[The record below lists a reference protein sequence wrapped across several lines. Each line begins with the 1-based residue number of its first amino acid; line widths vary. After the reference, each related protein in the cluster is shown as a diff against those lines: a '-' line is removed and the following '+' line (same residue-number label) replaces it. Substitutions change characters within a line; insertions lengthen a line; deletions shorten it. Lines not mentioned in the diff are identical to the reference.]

1 MRRFFERYYLCNW
14 AVLLTYVVLRVQ
26 RLDPGELGDKD
37 FLGFTR
43 EASIYVSLALL
54 LIARAF
60 SAPTLDAY
68 LATAFK
74 GIAATLLLC
83 LWFMDRTMF
92 RYFGSIYLAVL
103 LLCPQPRFQYPSSIH
118 TLNHQS
124 FASRITNNTHK
135 TFYVVWAHA
144 TWSPRCTQLAPVFAD
159 LCRRLRHPRV
169 QFAKL
174 DVGRW
179 GEAAKLLGV
188 TVAATSK
195 QLPTVIVY
203 RQGKE
208 WARIPKLVGE
218 HGDIEHRWRS
228 GFTAKDLYDVLKL
241 EEVSEEAE
249 KWEEAA
255 RKKQNLVKTKSG
267 QVKKDD

>member
-1 MRRFFERYYLCNW
+1 MRRFFERYYLCN
-14 AVLLTYVVLRVQ
+14 AAILLTYIVLRVQ
-26 RLDPGELGDKD
+26 RLDAGELGDKD

-43 EASIYVSLALL
+43 EASIYVSLGLL
-54 LIARAF
+54 LIARGF

-74 GIAATLLLC
+74 GVAATLLLC

-92 RYFGSIYLAVL
+92 RYFGSIYMAVL
-103 LLCPQPRFQYPSSIH
+103 VLCPQPRFQYPSSII

-124 FASRITNNTHK
+124 FLTRIANNTYK
-135 TFYVVWAHA
+135 SFYVVWVHA

-179 GEAAKLLGV
+179 GEAAKLLDV
-188 TVAATSK
+188 AVAATSK

-208 WARIPKLVGE
+208 WARIPKTVGD

-228 GFTAKDLYDVLKL
+228 GFTAKDLWAELKM
-241 EEVSEEAE
+241 EEASKEAE
-249 KWEEAA
+249 KWEDAA
-255 RKKQNLVKTKSG
+255 RQKQNLVKKSVG
-267 QVKKDD
+267 AKKDE